1 MMRLTDF
8 LNVQVI
14 TESGDKLGRVHD
26 LRAERSPRTLN
37 VTGLVV
43 GKVGLLERLG
53 VGAPESSARIRT
65 QDVIPWSAVVRAERR
80 EVVVRDDAARRQ

>member
-8 LNVQVI
+8 LNVHVI
-14 TESGDKLGRVHD
+14 TESGDELGRVHD

-43 GKVGLLERLG
+43 GKLGLLERLG
-53 VGAPESSARIRT
+53 VGAPESGARIRT
-65 QDVIPWSAVVRAERR
+65 RDVIPWSAVVRADRR
-80 EVVVRDDAARRQ
+80 RVVVRDDAARRQ